1 MASSGEDQSSSMQE
15 LFASLR
21 ANGGRSYSATSS
33 RPDEN
38 TGLGSS
44 QSYPLDLT
52 NPSLPSQ
59 TTSNLRPSSQSS
71 GMSQSQNTLQPRAP
85 SIVPQNAFP
94 SNSGTP
100 NLSDQSAADRTA
112 NLLSLLKFT
121 QPTSSQGSSL
131 QNTPSYTTRIEP
143 TSHQSTPNLN
153 RQSMHGRGPS
163 ASDLVAS
170 FMGRSTSSAQHET
183 IVLPSA
189 AKLPTDITDSSV
201 SNPQEYLMQLLN
213 RSKAQSTSS
222 TTEVS
227 RSQINTKPLTSKS
240 EASVN
245 KLSRAPAE
253 TSMQKEQ
260 SKPGQSEGGSMLRKD
275 SPIRIFGTNSKE
287 TTPFEPQDMPKVE
300 APKES
305 IFTYVNPFDQ
315 LAASSPRNAKSR
327 PGSSTPLRGLAKSSK
342 LGTNG
347 EGVKRKSNEPSLAPK
362 FAASRRKLIP
372 AGSDIIQ
379 SIECP
384 PPTARD
390 DGRTPIEALIGIGAP
405 TTDAETV
412 AEALNGVGEQ
422 VSKQVEHALA
432 QAVEADYIAQIKDE
446 ALEADEECVLEEL
459 RDELQEVAA
468 DVKEELDQD
477 ENQGILEEIMPESVA
492 EAIKKVI
499 VDAATGDVDG
509 PARSAEHETT
519 PSGAST
525 TTAVPVYNFPMKPF
539 VSIDV
544 TQDEPCTRRFREE
557 AIVEIARMKKEF
569 DQIDRTLATASDTF
583 IIYAIPKN
591 GGLRIIRQ
599 EDGADRQV
607 FKETH
612 DRIFN
617 VALSTAP
624 SRSPLSSVQTSISTG
639 ISGTVYWTAIS
650 HEGVDCIQ
658 EESIEKC
665 SLSFPPVPTHDENSS
680 GGQLKTRAK
689 KSSRHP
695 EVFAIGRGK
704 SIQLVFPF
712 HAQKSHLTSSSVVDS
727 ENYFRDRNLRI
738 NTGKAGKDFAFSED
752 DTVITTLDKAGRLRF
767 WDIRELMHES
777 NGTASK
783 IATNEIKTPLLTFS
797 TAVANEKCWPTSV
810 LYVDKLRPYTK
821 CIALR
826 YIIVGM
832 KQNHTL
838 QLWDLGLGKAVQ
850 ELNFPHENESDAICS
865 VSYHPASGMI
875 VVGHPARNSIY
886 FVHLSAPKYNLP
898 PMSQAKFAQR
908 LANKDSALPKPEA
921 TAIMSGMREYSF
933 SSKGHLR
940 SIDLLPISSE
950 SLRNLNSDVDPSLFE
965 LYVMHSKGA
974 TCLNIKKEDLGWSQ
988 DHKVMNPM
996 DAEQLG
1002 QIEVRDLRDPQAA
1015 AVSEKSSVN
1024 GDTQMKLSMPSDLA
1038 HKGNSKE
1045 VIKAPSKASPR
1056 FDHIKTGTDF
1066 GIVDTLITPN
1076 ITAITNGSTTNG
1088 TEKLDKKKKKRNAAN
1103 PDLSSAVIPQAPVAP
1118 DTYAAAATRAHLTNE
1133 QPTTLST
1140 KDSSTLSIKDSNRSK
1155 SSKLASADIPE
1166 MTSTKAQNGSE
1177 RKLAEAESIASG
1189 ISNDFLDKEFKKI
1202 EKIVSGEFSNVLNRE
1217 LSALYRRFDEDKRI
1231 QDAAGAAK
1239 QDAILRLVSSTL
1251 TDNVDKALSRI
1262 IKSNIEKIVVPSISE
1277 VTASTLD
1284 KNVPTHLTQQLLHT
1298 LPAQLKLALP
1308 EAVFKS
1314 LQHPD
1319 VLRVLSD
1326 QVTTKVANQVERQF
1340 AVLLNQTVLPSF
1352 QNVAIGAAQRMA
1364 AETERRMSEQ
1374 LKQVDVQHRE
1384 DSAKIDQLTTLVR
1397 GLSETVSAMAAA
1409 QSGFQSEILRSQ
1421 QQNAQNRQASS
1432 SAKTGSVQLNENSIA
1447 PTDSPG
1453 PVLTPEQQEL
1463 DDITTLMNEG
1473 RFEEGTI
1480 MWLQSKQ
1487 QGVLFDTFFVNCNP
1501 AYLRQCQSLVTL
1513 SVGAAVTS
1521 ALENNL
1527 SERLDWLDIVLSI
1540 LNTQDPDVREVAPRI
1555 MNVLS
1560 QRLESQY
1567 MRLAELDHRNP
1578 VLQKIPPLAR
1588 RAREIAAFI
1597 E

>member
-1 MASSGEDQSSSMQE
+1 MASRGEDQSSSMQD

-21 ANGGRSYSATSS
+21 ANGSRSYSATS

-38 TGLGSS
+38 TGLSGS
-44 QSYPLDLT
+44 QSHPFDFTDPSVAPQATTDL
-52 NPSLPSQ
+52 
-59 TTSNLRPSSQSS
+59 QSKPRAS
-71 GMSQSQNTLQPRAP
+71 GMSQPQDILQSRAPGIVPLNTL
-85 SIVPQNAFP
+85 SSKSV
-94 SNSGTP
+94 TP

-121 QPTSSQGSSL
+121 QPSSPQGPSL
-131 QNTPSYTTRIEP
+131 QNTQSYITRPEP
-143 TSHQSTPNLN
+143 TTHQSTPGPS
-153 RQSMHGRGPS
+153 RQTMHGRGPS

-170 FMGRSTSSAQHET
+170 FMGRPTNFTQHESIT
-183 IVLPSA
+183 SPTA
-189 AKLPTDITDSSV
+189 AKNMTDIPNSSV

-213 RSKAQSTSS
+213 RSKAQPASISLEASQTQNGNNQLP
-222 TTEVS
+222 S
-227 RSQINTKPLTSKS
+227 RS
-240 EASVN
+240 EASID
-245 KLSRAPAE
+245 KLSRALRE
-253 TSMQKEQ
+253 TSIQKEQ
-260 SKPGQSEGGSMLRKD
+260 NKSGHSEGGSITRKD
-275 SPIRIFGTNSKE
+275 SPIRIFGTNSKG

-300 APKES
+300 PAKES
-305 IFTYVNPFDQ
+305 IFTYVNPFEQ
-315 LAASSPRNAKSR
+315 LAASSPRNTKSR
-327 PGSSTPLRGLAKSSK
+327 PGSSTPQRGTTKSSK
-342 LGTNG
+342 LAANG
-347 EGVKRKSNEPSLAPK
+347 EGVKRKSKEPSPAPK
-362 FAASRRKLIP
+362 SSASRRKLTS
-372 AGSDIIQ
+372 GDGDIMQ
-379 SIECP
+379 SIESP
-384 PPTARD
+384 APAPLD
-390 DGRTPIEALIGIGAP
+390 DGRTPLEALIGIGAP

-412 AEALNGVGEQ
+412 AEALNEVGEQ

-432 QAVEADYIAQIKDE
+432 QAAEVDEVVQIKDE
-446 ALEADEECVLEEL
+446 ELDAEEEYVLNELE
-459 RDELQEVAA
+459 EVAA
-468 DVKEELDQD
+468 DVAKELKQD
-477 ENQGILEEIMPESVA
+477 KNEGFLEEIMPRSVA
-492 EAIKKVI
+492 EAIKEIGDK
-499 VDAATGDVDG
+499 AATSDLRGV
-509 PARSAEHETT
+509 RKSADDETSLVGT
-519 PSGAST
+519 QT

-539 VSIDV
+539 VSIDLK
-544 TQDEPCTRRFREE
+544 QEDPCTQQLREE

-583 IIYAIPKN
+583 IIYAMPKN

-607 FKETH
+607 FRETH

-624 SRSPLSSVQTSISTG
+624 PQSPLSRVQTSISTG

-650 HEGVDCIQ
+650 HEGGDCIQ
-658 EESIEKC
+658 EENIENH
-665 SLSFPPVPTHDENSS
+665 SLSFPPVPGHDEHTS

-695 EVFAIGRGK
+695 DIFAIGRGK

-712 HAQKSHLTSSSVVDS
+712 HAQESHLVSSSVVDTES
-727 ENYFRDRNLRI
+727 YFKDRNLRI
-738 NTGKAGKDFAFSED
+738 TTGKAGKDFTFSED

-783 IATNEIKTPLLTFS
+783 IATNEIKTSLLTFN
-797 TAVANEKCWPTSV
+797 TAVAGEKCWPTSV

-850 ELNFPHENESDAICS
+850 ELNFPHEKEFDAICS

-875 VVGHPARNSIY
+875 VVGHPTRNSIY

-908 LANKDSALPKPEA
+908 LANKDSTLPKPEA

-933 SSKGHLR
+933 STKGQLR
-940 SIDLLPISSE
+940 SIDLLPISSD
-950 SLRNLNSDVDPSLFE
+950 SLRNFNSDVDPSLFE

-988 DHKVMNPM
+988 DHKVMNPL

-1024 GDTQMKLSMPSDLA
+1024 GDTQPRSSMPSDLVY
-1038 HKGNSKE
+1038 KGNPKE
-1045 VIKAPSKASPR
+1045 AFEAPGRVSPR
-1056 FDHIKTGTDF
+1056 VDYTKTGLDS
-1066 GIVDTLITPN
+1066 GIIDNPMTSN
-1076 ITAITNGSTTNG
+1076 ITTTNGKATNG
-1088 TEKLDKKKKKRNAAN
+1088 TEKSEKKKKKRTGPGAD
-1103 PDLSSAVIPQAPVAP
+1103 PSTSVVPQAPVVP
-1118 DTYAAAATRAHLTNE
+1118 DSYAAAATRARS
-1133 QPTTLST
+1133 PTYQASIVST
-1140 KDSSTLSIKDSNRSK
+1140 KDSNLAKAPKLVSMDTPDVTKTKTEKDS
-1155 SSKLASADIPE
+1155 
-1166 MTSTKAQNGSE
+1166 Q
-1177 RKLAEAESIASG
+1177 RKPAEAESTSLG
-1189 ISNDFLDKEFKKI
+1189 ISSDFLDKELKKI
-1202 EKIVSGEFSNVLNRE
+1202 EKIVSGEFSNALHKE
-1217 LSALYRRFDEDKRI
+1217 LDSLYRRFDEDKRV

-1251 TDNVDKALSRI
+1251 TENVEKALSRI
-1262 IKSNIEKIVVPSISE
+1262 IQSNIEQIVLPSILE
-1277 VTASTLD
+1277 AIAATLD
-1284 KNVPTHLTQQLLHT
+1284 KKLPEHLTQQLLHT
-1298 LPAQLKLALP
+1298 LPAHLKLALP

-1326 QVTTKVANQVERQF
+1326 QITTKVANQVERQF
-1340 AVLLNQTVLPSF
+1340 SVILNQTVLPSF
-1352 QNVAIGAAQRMA
+1352 QNIAIGAAQRMT

-1374 LKQVDVQHRE
+1374 FKQVDNQHRE
-1384 DSAKIDQLTTLVR
+1384 DSSKIDQLTTLVR

-1409 QSGFQSEILRSQ
+1409 QSGFQSEILRLQ
-1421 QQNAQNRQASS
+1421 QQNAQDRLASS
-1432 SAKTGSVQLNENSIA
+1432 SAKTGSVEAHEASIA
-1447 PTDSPG
+1447 PSDSPE
-1453 PVLTPEQQEL
+1453 PLLTPEQQEL
-1463 DDITTLMNEG
+1463 DNITTLMKEG

-1480 MWLQSKQ
+1480 LWLQSKQ
-1487 QGVLFDTFFVNCNP
+1487 QGALFDNFFVNCNP

-1521 ALENNL
+1521 ALDSNL
-1527 SERLDWLDIVLSI
+1527 SERLDWLEIVLSI
-1540 LNTQDPDVREVAPRI
+1540 LNPLDPDVRGVAPRI

-1567 MRLAELDHRNP
+1567 MRLAEMDHRDP
-1578 VLQKIPPLAR
+1578 VLHKIPPLAR
-1588 RAREIAAFI
+1588 RAREIAAFT